1 MYKIVAIL
9 IFMVISL
16 DAMTQKEL
24 AVSIDH
30 LVRQSVRTQKMVK
43 EALLI
48 KMGIDVKANSKK
60 MKFSVDMLNRDLDEF
75 LGRKSS
81 KNGLPVIKDKDILVK
96 VKEFETLWRE
106 AKKRAVNIYSLKY
119 TDDDI
124 KYLVDNN
131 LKLLMKNREAVL
143 AMIKKYKDDTKLK
156 FANDI
161 KIASKQR
168 MLLQMVSKDILMYL
182 NNINTKEAL
191 KDLKKIKDINRN
203 FNALLYGDKE
213 LKCIGVKLPNIEK
226 KIKEAQ
232 AKWNETKPLIA
243 KALKKRDKTLAK
255 DIIYKFD
262 EIRLDMKDAV
272 VLYTNSINRERK
284 FIALN
289 NIINSYYNK
298 TKKTKQLIDLAGK
311 QRMLTQRIAKNAI
324 ECSYNLSSNSCGE
337 LEKDRKLYS
346 NVLKLFTLAKSKK
359 RLEPKLFSM
368 VNDEL
373 DAIKIA
379 WEPFSNNIK
388 ALEANS
394 KDKSALNYIL
404 KENSRVLELSNN
416 LVVEMLRYYKSQLTQ
431 IEQKMLRVVNL
442 AGKERM
448 LSQKMTKEYLE
459 KNILNSKDANLRLHK
474 TIKLY
479 SLILNSLLNGS
490 NQLKIPKV
498 TNFDIKNRLKKI
510 EKLWGK
516 VMPIYLKDNPTKKD
530 IKVVLAVNPILLKK
544 MDIVVKQITKATE
557 Y

>member
-106 AKKRAVNIYSLKY
+106 AQKRAVNIYSLKY

-161 KIASKQR
+161 EVASKQR
-168 MLLQMVSKDILMYL
+168 MFLQMVSKDILMYL

>member
-1 MYKIVAIL
+1 VYKIVAIL

-96 VKEFETLWRE
+96 IKEFETLWRE

-143 AMIKKYKDDTKLK
+143 AMIKKHKDDTKLK

-161 KIASKQR
+161 EVASKQR
-168 MLLQMVSKDILMYL
+168 MFLQMASKDILMYL

-262 EIRLDMKDAV
+262 EIGLDMKDAV
-272 VLYTNSINRERK
+272 VLYTNSINKEKK

-298 TKKTKQLIDLAGK
+298 AKKTKQLIDLAGK

-388 ALEANS
+388 ALEINS
-394 KDKSALNYIL
+394 KDKIALNYIL

>member
-161 KIASKQR
+161 KVASKQR